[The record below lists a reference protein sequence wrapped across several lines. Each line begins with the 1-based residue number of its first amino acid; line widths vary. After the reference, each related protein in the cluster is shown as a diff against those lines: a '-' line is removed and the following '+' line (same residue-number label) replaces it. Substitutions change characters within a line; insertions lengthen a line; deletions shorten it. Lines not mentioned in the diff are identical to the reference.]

1 MQELCMHIQ
10 QAGQILGTSSSFEAV
25 FIELLWSSK
34 INVVKHFNSKG
45 LVTSFLK
52 KIILYLFILYKN
64 IFIYLF
70 LVTLGLC
77 CCTAT
82 LAAMCGLLAA
92 VASLVAEQGLQ
103 ASGLQQLRLSGSRA
117 QAQRSHGLSFSVACG
132 IFPDQ
137 GSNLCL
143 LYWQED
149 SLPLSHQGS
158 PHYFLLIFLFHT
170 RGSFSDDVVFLQL
183 KESFFYCFLDSVPCL
198 FSF

>member
-1 MQELCMHIQ
+1 M
-10 QAGQILGTSSSFEAV
+10 
-25 FIELLWSSK
+25 
-34 INVVKHFNSKG
+34 VKHFNSKG

-70 LVTLGLC
+70 LVALGLC
-77 CCTAT
+77 CC
-82 LAAMCGLLAA
+82 AAALLWLRC
-92 VASLVAEQGLQ
+92 VGSSLQWLPSLQ
-103 ASGLQQLRLSGSRA
+103 SRGSR
-117 QAQRSHGLSFSVACG
+117 RVGFSSCGSWVPEHRLKGHTGLSFSMACG